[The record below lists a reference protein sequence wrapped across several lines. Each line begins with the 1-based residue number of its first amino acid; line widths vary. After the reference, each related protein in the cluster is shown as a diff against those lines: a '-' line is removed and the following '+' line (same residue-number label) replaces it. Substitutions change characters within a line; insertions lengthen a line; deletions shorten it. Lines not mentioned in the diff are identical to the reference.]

1 MDDMTEND
9 EESTSAEEEIK
20 EKDVNKILQHIKQV
34 IQTSKINSNDVLTP
48 NITLNNTDHN
58 HYFKEEDSNCEILQ
72 NEEEIPCVNS
82 DISEFSITELLVI
95 VQEYE
100 ILKDKYDKLQKDV
113 ENSLNNKLKGT
124 VVHES
129 VNNNDSNLFEEIS
142 SLKLENNRLTQQL
155 EELNSKRNAEKEL
168 ANAFQKTIERLEKQ
182 VSEEKAASNQAVEK
196 LTAHDAAAKRAIT
209 VLQKEMGTRIEQ
221 VTKMYE
227 ESVGEKDAYII
238 KISKLE
244 QLLEELQNN
253 KSNQNK
259 KISENQSEVESLRS
273 VLKSKDS
280 DYVKLIAENETLLK
294 DISKLNKKIETHKDD
309 TEAQDMKIKWAQN
322 KLKIETDAH
331 KETKKQLSQISLKL
345 QQAKEEGDEIRRN
358 CQEMIE
364 RYQGDEEIKSIRLN
378 KELEEQTNFLRNKEN
393 EMAKQNETYKQKE
406 KELEKALLEV
416 AKLSEELVDQ
426 KATVVLLETENTN
439 LLKNISE
446 KDKDCADYKTNL
458 DFLKEQVKEVADTRE
473 KLVVCEEEI
482 VKLKEQNKSLEE
494 QVADYEVEVTER
506 KDKQQE
512 ILLYSQNLTESN
524 VSSKAM
530 ATDLQ
535 FKVDA
540 LLAEKSDLSEKLKA
554 NENKYQVKIDKLGVE
569 KSEMQHK
576 IESLLDQI
584 DQKAKTVNELSASL
598 EEAQDELKVIRKK
611 NTSQMKDLQRQLHQT
626 TRKIEQL
633 ESGSRNGSSENLSI
647 RSRTSSNN
655 SLEKLHHADSPPNS
669 SSPQMIHD
677 PVLIPQ
683 DHNII
688 QPNRNG
694 SRPVQ
699 NNQFQEIEVDKK
711 VLVDRI
717 CKLQRLHAKKNEKI
731 EFMEEHIN
739 HLTEDLQK
747 KSKIIQFYVY
757 REEAGSLAPDRF
769 DRNKADLS
777 QHGGIMASV
786 YSARP
791 IDKAM
796 TLELSLDINRKL
808 QAVLEDTILKN
819 IMLKENINTLG
830 SEIARLQKEVR
841 QAKGS

>member
-20 EKDVNKILQHIKQV
+20 EKDVNKILQHVKQV

-48 NITLNNTDHN
+48 NKTFNNTDHN

-72 NEEEIPCVNS
+72 NEKEMNFS
-82 DISEFSITELLVI
+82 DIPEFSITELLVI

-113 ENSLNNKLKGT
+113 ENSLNNKLKGN
-124 VVHES
+124 VVHEN
-129 VNNNDSNLFEEIS
+129 VNNNDSNLVEEIN
-142 SLKLENNRLTQQL
+142 SLKLENDRLTQQL
-155 EELNSKRNAEKEL
+155 EELNSKRNEEKEL

-182 VSEEKAASNQAVEK
+182 VSEEKAASKQAVEK

-280 DYVKLIAENETLLK
+280 DYVKLVAENETLVK

-309 TEAQDMKIKWAQN
+309 TEAQDMKVKWAQN

-378 KELEEQTNFLRNKEN
+378 KELEEQTTFLKNKEN
-393 EMAKQNETYKQKE
+393 EIAKQNETYKQKE

-416 AKLSEELVDQ
+416 TKLSEELVDQ

-458 DFLKEQVKEVADTRE
+458 DLLKEKVKEVADIRE
-473 KLVVCEEEI
+473 KLVECEEEI

-540 LLAEKSDLSEKLKA
+540 LLAEKSELSEKLKA
-554 NENKYQVKIDKLGVE
+554 NENNYQVKVDRLDVE

-655 SLEKLHHADSPPNS
+655 SLEKVHHADSPPNS

-677 PVLIPQ
+677 PVL
-683 DHNII
+683 
-688 QPNRNG
+688 
-694 SRPVQ
+694 
-699 NNQFQEIEVDKK
+699 
-711 VLVDRI
+711 
-717 CKLQRLHAKKNEKI
+717 
-731 EFMEEHIN
+731 
-739 HLTEDLQK
+739 
-747 KSKIIQFYVY
+747 
-757 REEAGSLAPDRF
+757 
-769 DRNKADLS
+769 ADLS

-791 IDKAM
+791 TDKGM